1 MALWAL
7 RGNKMNDLQNITT
20 AFSLLS
26 DAFDDLM
33 EVQRGLAPNEE
44 TQKTWAGIDS
54 ALQKIVY
61 AMGSLNNE
69 RVGV

>member
-1 MALWAL
+1 MS
-7 RGNKMNDLQNITT
+7 DLQNITT

-26 DAFDDLM
+26 DAFDDLL
-33 EVQRGLAPNEE
+33 EVQRGLEPKQE
-44 TQKTWAGIDS
+44 TQQTWEGIDS

-69 RVGV
+69 RAGV